1 MTINIAA
8 LARRLGAHPD
18 DITPLASRGV
28 AHDHFRVA
36 GAGLVLRVPRLQA
49 LQGLDPAAALARQAA
64 AFTRAAVTGHAPR
77 LERAIAPA
85 PDDGLPYGALLVR
98 EINGRTP
105 RLPDDMPAI
114 AAALAALHAL
124 PLPAAADRAPLPD
137 PLPNGSGPVGGL
149 LGFVRSR
156 WSLIERAG
164 LPAATQALLN
174 DELTAA
180 ERQTAELTRVGE
192 PLTLVGVDVH
202 PGNFLIEADGRAV
215 LTDLERAQ
223 YGHPAADLAH
233 ASLTSST
240 RWDPAVA
247 ATLTPGDSAAF
258 YTAWEAAAGAAL
270 AESCRPAF
278 AVLRRLVWLRT
289 LTWMAHWRD
298 GGRAC
303 APAMP
308 AALLAHMDAHA
319 AAMLSSDE
327 IEAIAAEWR

>member
-1 MTINIAA
+1 MSVNHAA

-28 AHDHFRVA
+28 AHDHFRIA
-36 GAGLVLRVPRLQA
+36 GAGLVLRIPRLQA
-49 LQGLDPAAALARQAA
+49 LQGLPADAALARQAA
-64 AFTRAAVTGHAPR
+64 AFARAAVTGHAPR
-77 LERAIAPA
+77 LERVITPA
-85 PDDGLPYGALLVR
+85 PDDGLPYGALLVG

-137 PLPNGSGPVGGL
+137 DCEPVRGL
-149 LGFVRSR
+149 LEFVRGR
-156 WSLIERAG
+156 WGLIEQAG
-164 LPAATQALLN
+164 LSGATQALLN
-174 DELTAA
+174 DELAAA
-180 ERQTAELTRVGE
+180 ERQATDLVNIGA

-223 YGHPAADLAH
+223 YGHPGADLAH
-233 ASLTSST
+233 ASLPSST
-240 RWDPAVA
+240 RWDPAIA

-258 YTAWEAAAGAAL
+258 YRAWEAAAGAGL
-270 AESCRPAF
+270 AEICRPAF

-289 LTWMAHWRD
+289 LTWMAHWQG
-298 GGRAC
+298 GGRGC

-327 IEAIAAEWR
+327 ITAIAAEWR